1 MGTRYKQLS
10 AQERVKIYHWHA
22 NGKSARFIGEALSRQ
37 PSTIMRELRRNSQP
51 TRQWKAG
58 YDPVRA
64 EALAQR
70 RRRWDG
76 RFKLARQP
84 ELRTFVRQGLAM
96 GLSPEQVAGGLAR
109 AHGSTVISYESIYRY
124 AYHRSDQKDYWHKL
138 LPQKK
143 YRRGKKGLRGGSP
156 VQHIKHR
163 VSLDKRPAF
172 IAKRKQQGH
181 WETDMLLFS
190 RYGQSVLVAQE
201 RSSRFILL
209 AKPKN
214 RQAPRIYL
222 RLADW
227 FKTMPDTLRRT
238 LTLDNGTEFA
248 HHYKLN
254 GSLVMKTYFCDPHSP
269 WQKGGIENMN
279 GRLRRDLPRKLD
291 LAGLSHR
298 ALRAIADRH
307 NNAPRKCLGF
317 KTPAEVFS
325 PQLLHFNR
333 EFTNNLVRYKTRQ

>member
-10 AQERVKIYHWHA
+10 AEERVKIYHWHA

-37 PSTIMRELRRNSQP
+37 ASTITRELKRNSP
-51 TRQWKAG
+51 RTKTWPGG
-58 YDPVRA
+58 YEAVRA
-64 EALAQR
+64 DALARR

-76 RFKLARQP
+76 RYKLARQP
-84 ELRTFVRQGLAM
+84 TLRAFVRQGLAM
-96 GLSPEQVAGGLAR
+96 GLSPEQLAGGLAR
-109 AHGSTVISYESIYRY
+109 AHGSTVISHESIYRY

-138 LPQKK
+138 LPHKK
-143 YRRGKKGLRGGSP
+143 HRRGRMGKRGGSP
-156 VQHIKHR
+156 VRHIKHR
-163 VSLDKRPAF
+163 VSLKKRPAF
-172 IAKRKQQGH
+172 IAKRIQQGH

-209 AKPKN
+209 NKPKN
-214 RQAPRIYL
+214 RHADRIQQ
-222 RLADW
+222 RLAFW
-227 FKTMPDTLRRT
+227 FKTMPADLRRT

-254 GSLVMKTYFCDPHSP
+254 GGLAIKTYFCDPHSP

-279 GRLRRDLPRKLD
+279 RRLRRDLPRKLD
-291 LAGLSHR
+291 LAHISHP
-298 ALRAIADRH
+298 ALQAIADRH

-317 KTPAEVFS
+317 KTPAEVFC
-325 PQLLHFNR
+325 PPVALQP
-333 EFTNNLVRYKTRQ
+333 

>member
-10 AQERVKIYHWHA
+10 AEERVTIYHWHA
-22 NGKSARFIGEALSRQ
+22 NGKSARFIGEALGRQ
-37 PSTIMRELRRNSQP
+37 PSTITRELKRNSQK
-51 TRQWKAG
+51 TKQWAG
-58 YDPVRA
+58 GYEAVRA
-64 EALAQR
+64 NALAQR

-84 ELRTFVRQGLAM
+84 DLRAFVRQGLAM
-96 GLSPEQVAGGLAR
+96 GLSPEQIAGGLAR
-109 AHGSTVISYESIYRY
+109 AKGSTVISHESIYRY
-124 AYHRSDQKDYWHKL
+124 AYHCSDQKDYWHKL

-143 YRRGKKGLRGGSP
+143 HRRGRVGKRGGSP

-163 VSLDKRPAF
+163 ISLDQRPAF
-172 IAKRKQQGH
+172 IAKRKQKGH

-201 RSSRFILL
+201 RASRFILL

-214 RQAPRIYL
+214 RHAPRIQQ
-222 RLADW
+222 RLAAW
-227 FKTMPDTLRRT
+227 FKTMPHELRRT

-254 GSLVMKTYFCDPHSP
+254 NDLTMRTFFCDPHSP

-279 GRLRRDLPRKLD
+279 RRLRRDLPRKTD
-291 LAGLSHR
+291 LAELSHH
-298 ALRAIADRH
+298 ALQAIATRH
-307 NNAPRKCLGF
+307 NNSPRKCLGF
-317 KTPAEVFS
+317 KTPTEVFS
-325 PQLLHFNR
+325 AQPLHFKR
-333 EFTNNLVRYKTRQ
+333 ESTFPLSRE

>member
-10 AQERVKIYHWHA
+10 AEERVKIYHWHA
-22 NGKSARFIGEALSRQ
+22 NGKSARFVGEALGRSA
-37 PSTIMRELRRNSQP
+37 STITRELLRNSKK
-51 TRQWKAG
+51 TKQWAG
-58 YDPVRA
+58 GYEAVRA
-64 EALAQR
+64 HDLAQR

-84 ELRTFVRQGLAM
+84 ELRAFVQEGLAM
-96 GLSPEQVAGGLAR
+96 GLSPEQIAGGLAL
-109 AHGSTVISYESIYRY
+109 AKGSTVISHESIYRY
-124 AYHRSDQKDYWHKL
+124 AYHRSGQKDYWHKL

-143 YRRGKKGLRGGSP
+143 HRRGKLGKRGGSP
-156 VQHIKHR
+156 VKRIKHR

-172 IAKRKQQGH
+172 IAKRVQQGH
-181 WETDMLLFS
+181 WETDMLLF
-190 RYGQSVLVAQE
+190 RRCGQSVLVAQE
-201 RSSRFILL
+201 RNSRFIFL

-214 RQAPRIYL
+214 RQATRIQN

-227 FKTMPDTLRRT
+227 FKIMPPNLRRT

-254 GSLVMKTYFCDPHSP
+254 GTLAMKTYFCDPHSP

-279 GRLRRDLPRKLD
+279 RRLRRDLPRKLD
-291 LAGLSHR
+291 LSELSHH
-298 ALRAIADRH
+298 ALQAIADRH

-317 KTPAEVFS
+317 KSPTEVLFPS
-325 PQLLHFNR
+325 VALQS
-333 EFTNNLVRYKTRQ
+333 

>member
-10 AQERVKIYHWHA
+10 LEERVKIYHWHA

-37 PSTIMRELRRNSQP
+37 ASTITRELGRNGKR
-51 TRQWKAG
+51 TKQWAG
-58 YDPVRA
+58 GYEAPRA
-64 EALAQR
+64 DDLARR

-84 ELRTFVRQGLAM
+84 ALRTQVHDFLAM
-96 GLSPEQVAGGLAR
+96 GWSPEQIAAR
-109 AHGSTVISYESIYRY
+109 LTHADGSTVISHEAIYRY
-124 AYHRSDQKDYWHKL
+124 VYHRSAQKDYWHKL

-143 YRRGKKGLRGGSP
+143 QRRGHPGKRGGSA
-156 VQHIKHR
+156 VKHIKHR

-172 IAKRKQQGH
+172 ISRRVQHGH
-181 WETDMLLFS
+181 WESDMLLFS

-201 RSSRFILL
+201 RASRFILL

-214 RQAPRIYL
+214 RQAPRTHN

-227 FKTMPDTLRRT
+227 FKPMPAGQRRT

-254 GSLVMKTYFCDPHSP
+254 GVLAIKTYFCDPHSP

-279 GRLRRDLPRKLD
+279 RRLRRDLPRRTD
-291 LAGLSHR
+291 LAELSHH
-298 ALRAIADRH
+298 ALQAIADRH

-317 KTPAEVFS
+317 KTPAEVFCPS
-325 PQLLHFNR
+325 VALQP
-333 EFTNNLVRYKTRQ
+333 

>member
-1 MGTRYKQLS
+1 MGTKYKQLS
-10 AQERVKIYHWHA
+10 AEERVKIYHWHA

-37 PSTIMRELRRNSQP
+37 ASTITRELRRNSQK
-51 TRQWKAG
+51 TKQWPGG
-58 YDPVRA
+58 YEAIRA

-84 ELRTFVRQGLAM
+84 KLRAFVRQGLAM
-96 GLSPEQVAGGLAR
+96 GLSPEQIAGGLAR
-109 AHGSTVISYESIYRY
+109 AKGSTVISHESIYRY
-124 AYHRSDQKDYWHKL
+124 VYHRSDQKDYWHKL

-143 YRRGKKGLRGGSP
+143 HRRGKLGKRGGSP

-163 VSLDKRPAF
+163 VSLDKRPSF
-172 IAKRKQQGH
+172 ISKRKQQGH

-201 RSSRFILL
+201 RNSRFIFL

-214 RQAPRIYL
+214 RHAPRIQQ
-222 RLADW
+222 RLAAW
-227 FKTMPDTLRRT
+227 FKTMQPELRRT

-248 HHYKLN
+248 YHYKLN
-254 GSLVMKTYFCDPHSP
+254 VGLDIKTYFCDPHSP

-279 GRLRRDLPRKLD
+279 RRLRRDLPRKTD
-291 LAGLSHR
+291 LAALSHN
-298 ALRAIADRH
+298 ALQLIADRH

-317 KTPAEVFS
+317 KTPAEVLF
-325 PQLLHFNR
+325 PPPLHFKR
-333 EFTNNLVRYKTRQ
+333 ESTSPLSRG